1 MLTTLI
7 DYSDPYKMNVQFD
20 GVNNGSRCRNVTECG
35 KGHHLIEG
43 CNMRRITCLEMRS
56 EVWLHWEGGNV
67 MYKAPNRSGQISD
80 FRSDQIL
87 DQIRSY

>member
-1 MLTTLI
+1 MVNKHITQSCGKCRVI
-7 DYSDPYKMNVQFD
+7 IVCKKY

-67 MYKAPNRSGQISD
+67 MYM
-80 FRSDQIL
+80 
-87 DQIRSY
+87 